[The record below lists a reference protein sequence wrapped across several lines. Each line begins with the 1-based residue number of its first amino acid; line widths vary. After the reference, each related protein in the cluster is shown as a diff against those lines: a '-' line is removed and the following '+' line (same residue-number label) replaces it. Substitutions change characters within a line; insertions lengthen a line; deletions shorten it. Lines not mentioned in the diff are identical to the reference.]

1 MAKIRCPQ
9 CGSQATELAPMLML
23 HRAAYCV
30 HCGWNVPAT
39 AAKLRTSTLGLLI
52 LSAIGLLLMFVAVTR
67 GHQGWTGALAI
78 GVPFFF
84 LPAALV
90 IVAQTRLSRIT
101 RSGSQTN
108 SDGEVFISPADGIA
122 GSDADPLRFSSRPR
136 AVRMSWPGRL
146 YAIAV
151 MAVTASIV
159 WLISLSAPQLLH
171 PPAGS
176 VFTSFL
182 GVGAFCWWLWSCVA
196 FFRKR
201 IRERNLFANGD
212 IATGTVLWR
221 RDGRYGPYIVYSF
234 RTANGNSV
242 QTRCRDYS
250 NDQFEQM
257 PLHVFYD
264 PIDPSRNV
272 ALESSLYRV
281 S

>member
-136 AVRMSWPGRL
+136 AVRMSWRGALVRDCRHGRHRVYRL
-146 YAIAV
+146 AY
-151 MAVTASIV
+151 
-159 WLISLSAPQLLH
+159 LL
-171 PPAGS
+171 
-176 VFTSFL
+176 
-182 GVGAFCWWLWSCVA
+182 VGAAAPAPASRFGIHEFFGCRSILLVAVVLCCV
-196 FFRKR
+196 F
-201 IRERNLFANGD
+201 
-212 IATGTVLWR
+212 
-221 RDGRYGPYIVYSF
+221 P
-234 RTANGNSV
+234 
-242 QTRCRDYS
+242 
-250 NDQFEQM
+250 
-257 PLHVFYD
+257 
-264 PIDPSRNV
+264 
-272 ALESSLYRV
+272 
-281 S
+281 